1 MKYQENMAG
10 PLIQWRLFIMKIM
23 SMVAAM
29 GIGVLALGFISIV
42 VLVVSKR

>member
-1 MKYQENMAG
+1 
-10 PLIQWRLFIMKIM
+10 MKIM